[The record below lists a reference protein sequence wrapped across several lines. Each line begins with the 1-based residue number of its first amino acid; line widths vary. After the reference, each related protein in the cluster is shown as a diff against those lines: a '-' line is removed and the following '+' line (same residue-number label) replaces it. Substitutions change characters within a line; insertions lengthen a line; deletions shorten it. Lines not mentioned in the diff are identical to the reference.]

1 MFAIQKGRSKPV
13 RISSKRCGND
23 KVAPVMVRDTV
34 FARAGGEGKMPS
46 LQPAGCRR
54 YIAMRLRNS
63 SAERLAT
70 RMTLFLLLWPE
81 AMVTEDRGTF
91 KSLAKNSMHA
101 SLARPSMGGEVRE
114 TLSATPT
121 SPVMAFFFARG

>member
-1 MFAIQKGRSKPV
+1 MS
-13 RISSKRCGND
+13 
-23 KVAPVMVRDTV
+23 
-34 FARAGGEGKMPS
+34 S

-63 SAERLAT
+63 SAESLAT

-101 SLARPSMGGEVRE
+101 SFARPSMGGVVKE
-114 TLSATPT
+114 TLRASPI
-121 SPVMAFFFARG
+121 SPVMAFFFARGRTFTAKLTPSSNSWIASMKTLLSS